1 MLSRNQYSGRLPYD
15 VYVERYKKHSAA
27 LPKAPTVVP
36 DRQSPDKVVPDSQS
50 STQKEIKDY
59 LDKNKKDLDEKTRKL
74 IEEQIQ
80 KKTGAKIGELD
91 DVINKFKDKISGD
104 NEDAKQKREH
114 IFRGL
119 QLAKASNP
127 NTKNISRLDAQRA
140 KLVKAARLGYMND
153 DNFES
158 AQSYIDN
165 EIGPGFTIDKDLS
178 KLTDTSI
185 VVKTP
190 EGNTEIAIRGSQIF
204 DKFNID
210 DMKANARML
219 VGAEGNDP
227 QFNSLA
233 SQYEQTLEKYG
244 NVDMVSGHSK
254 GAGQAMLLGDR
265 YDVATTSFN
274 PLVPQ
279 KVMSGNVNPTKPQK
293 ILRTTKDTP
302 SLGLGLSKNINAN
315 YEIQAVRPLKRTG
328 NTSYN
333 PIKIIGR
340 DEYHSHKLDNFTSP
354 RDESMIDM
362 TPSDLEILARKQIG
376 NGRKMNEY
384 KLAED
389 FLKDIR
395 SGKTYS
401 EAYFELQRTNNPNFI
416 GDGDVQLRNG
426 KPIIRHQSETQTRH
440 IEDSGAA
447 KFWKALG
454 GKFTDEEQSILSE
467 RSGTKSTDLIVENPG
482 EVATSKAVAIE
493 KPVGSKDK
501 LDKMI
506 DDTSEY
512 DDFLKQ
518 IQKELDEMR
527 EGTGITD
534 EELTRDAPS
543 DKEFEE
549 NIKKLGLDEGD
560 YEPSE
565 QSKLTREDRIE
576 AKKRAKIQQD
586 SQMETRGEDFNPF
599 STDEVSDTQSTVRQS
614 TDNDD
619 FISLDEPTS
628 EPTSVEEISST
639 ELKNYSSMN
648 ETERANV
655 RANSRLEFAEGA
667 MDLGHTIQPVE
678 PKNFTESFGDSVS
691 AGNFI
696 IGAGVGYGV
705 DKLLDYVDSPENEDG
720 TARKQKISGVG
731 REALSGGLTGGIM
744 SSVVSPALGLETAGL
759 LPEVIAGS
767 AAYVVGSETGKLAGN
782 LTKKLGGNEDAQLAS
797 SDLFGGASGGLAAAG
812 SLAAYG
818 ALSGAEAGTALGP
831 VGILVGGG
839 IGLAGGLLAFG
850 GQEIYK
856 HREDIKEGFED
867 VGKGIASA
875 AKSVGSFFKSIF

>member
-1 MLSRNQYSGRLPYD
+1 MLSRNEYRGRLPYD
-15 VYVERYKKHSAA
+15 VYVQRYKKHSAA
-27 LPKAPTVVP
+27 LPKASRNA
-36 DRQSPDKVVPDSQS
+36 DSQSTDKDVPDSQ
-50 STQKEIKDY
+50 KDIKDY

-74 IEEQIQ
+74 IEEQIK

-91 DVINKFKDKISGD
+91 DMIEKFKDKVSGD

-114 IFRGL
+114 IFKGL
-119 QLAKASNP
+119 QLAKAARP

-153 DNFES
+153 DNFDT

-178 KLTDTSI
+178 RLTDTSI

-190 EGNTEIAIRGSQIF
+190 EGNTEIAIRGSQIL
-204 DKFNID
+204 DKFNPA

-227 QFNSLA
+227 QFNSL
-233 SQYEQTLEKYG
+233 STQYEQALEKYG
-244 NVDMVSGHSK
+244 SIDMISGHSK

-279 KVMSGNVNPTKPQK
+279 KVMTGNVNPTKPQK

-315 YEIQAVRPLKRTG
+315 YEVQAVRPLKRSG

-362 TPSDLEILARKQIG
+362 TPSDLEILVRKQVG

-416 GDGDVQLRNG
+416 GDGDVELRNG

-454 GKFTDEEQSILSE
+454 GKFTDEEQTIISE
-467 RSGTKSTDLIVENPG
+467 RNTS
-482 EVATSKAVAIE
+482 EVASKPVASKAVAS
-493 KPVGSKDK
+493 KPVAKDK

-518 IQKELDEMR
+518 LQKELDEMR
-527 EGTGITD
+527 EGTDITD
-534 EELTRDAPS
+534 EELIRDAPS

-549 NIKKLGLDEGD
+549 NVKKLGLGDVEESKMKSEPKKKGLSPPKEIEIEPELNKFINRQPLDIKPTPEEVRIRERQEDEF
-560 YEPSE
+560 
-565 QSKLTREDRIE
+565 
-576 AKKRAKIQQD
+576 AKI
-586 SQMETRGEDFNPF
+586 ERKKP
-599 STDEVSDTQSTVRQS
+599 SD
-614 TDNDD
+614 DD
-619 FISLDEPTS
+619 FISIDEPTN
-628 EPTSVEEISST
+628 EPTSIEEISST

-648 ETERANV
+648 ETERANL
-655 RANSRLEFAEGA
+655 RANTRLEFAEGA
-667 MDLGHTIQPVE
+667 MDIGHTIQPVE
-678 PKNFTESFGDSVS
+678 PKNFTESFGDAAS

-696 IGAGVGYGV
+696 IGAGIGYGV
-705 DKLLDYVDSPENEDG
+705 DKLLDYVDAPENEDG
-720 TARKQKISGVG
+720 TARKQNITGVK

-744 SSVVSPALGLETAGL
+744 SGVVSPALGLETAGF
-759 LPEVIAGS
+759 LPEIAAGS
-767 AAYVVGSETGKLAGN
+767 VAYVAGSETGKLAGD

-797 SDLFGGASGGLAAAG
+797 SDLVGGSAGGFAAAG
-812 SLAAYG
+812 TLAAYG
-818 ALSGAEAGTALGP
+818 ALSGVEAGTALGP

-839 IGLAGGLLAFG
+839 IGLAGGLLAFA
-850 GQEIYK
+850 GQEAYK
-856 HREDIKEGFED
+856 HRGDIKEGIETAGKTI
-867 VGKGIASA
+867 GKGVQ
-875 AKSVGSFFKSIF
+875 SVGNFFKKLF